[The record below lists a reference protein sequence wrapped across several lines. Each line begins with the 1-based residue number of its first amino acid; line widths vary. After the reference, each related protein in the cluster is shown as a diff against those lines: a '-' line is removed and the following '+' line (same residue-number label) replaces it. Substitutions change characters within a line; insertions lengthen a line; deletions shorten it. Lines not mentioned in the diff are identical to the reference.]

1 MPTSRGVPIG
11 GSAYGTN
18 LGTAGRGGV
27 ADYGV
32 PMSTTA
38 ASDPQ
43 PQGRAPFADGSPAQ
57 VRAALIPEDVAP
69 FDRQWLEGMAKATEH
84 LDLTEVLATLD
95 LWRRVAWL
103 TTANGP
109 DGYRRMLAQA
119 DHTLRTGER
128 PAGSV
133 PWHQLKAELGL

>member
-1 MPTSRGVPIG
+1 MLTCRGVPIG

-38 ASDPQ
+38 ASDPE

-84 LDLTEVLATLD
+84 LDLTEVLGVAP
-95 LWRRVAWL
+95 RRL
-103 TTANGP
+103 
-109 DGYRRMLAQA
+109 A
-119 DHTLRTGER
+119 DHSQSTRRLPQNAR
-128 PAGSV
+128 PGRPYVA
-133 PWHQLKAELGL
+133 HR